1 MTSALQDR
9 EPATPGP
16 TSAERPALLLDNV
29 VAGYDHGIVLEG
41 VSAGLYPGQVVAL
54 LGPNGAGKS
63 TLLKLVLGLL
73 APLGG
78 RVEVL
83 GAPPDRLDR
92 RRHQIGYV
100 PQLRNVDRAFPAT
113 VFDLALMG
121 RVGRLGLL
129 RRPSA
134 RDRALVQEA
143 LERVGLAGLES
154 RPFGTLSG
162 GQQQRAFL
170 ARALVQEPD
179 LLVLDE
185 PAAGVDDENRAR
197 IGGLLTEL
205 RVQHLPMLIAT
216 HDVEELRPLEIDAY
230 WCLARGRLSVEPPD
244 TPHRTDRH
252 GSPGSGEAGHGHG
265 SRPEP
270 GLLGLDRRPPA
281 TI

>member
-1 MTSALQDR
+1 MTVSEKARLGL
-9 EPATPGP
+9 PGN
-16 TSAERPALLLDNV
+16 ARPALLLDRV

-41 VSAGLYPGQVVAL
+41 VSATLVRGQVVAL

-73 APLGG
+73 EPLGG

-83 GAPPDRLDR
+83 GSPPSRLDR
-92 RRHQIGYV
+92 RHHQIGYV
-100 PQLRNVDRAFPAT
+100 PQLREVDRAFPVT

-129 RRPSA
+129 RGPSG
-134 RDRALVQEA
+134 RDRALVSDA
-143 LERVGLAGLES
+143 LVRVGLGGLER

-170 ARALVQEPD
+170 ARALAQEPD

-185 PAAGVDDENRAR
+185 PAAGVDEENRAR
-197 IGGLLTEL
+197 IGGLLSEL
-205 RVQHLPMLIAT
+205 RAQQLPMLIAT
-216 HDVEELRPLEIDAY
+216 HDVHELQPLELDAF
-230 WCLARGRLSVEPPD
+230 WCLSRGHLAVETPD
-244 TPHRTDRH
+244 TPHLLDRH
-252 GSPGSGEAGHGHG
+252 GSPGTRQPGHGHPT
-265 SRPEP
+265 RPEP
-270 GLLGLDRRPPA
+270 GLLGLDSRPPA